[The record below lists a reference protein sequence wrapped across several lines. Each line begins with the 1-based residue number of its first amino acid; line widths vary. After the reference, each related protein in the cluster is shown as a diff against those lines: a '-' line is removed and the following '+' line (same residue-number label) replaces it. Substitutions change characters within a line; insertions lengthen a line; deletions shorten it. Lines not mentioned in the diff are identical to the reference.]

1 MHRPPF
7 LIDFTTVLSTSQC
20 SEAPAFFIYLFCA
33 DTSILNGSQ
42 DLYHYFPAG
51 PNGPIVAWPCFLLK
65 KKTKKKNKTQ
75 RPKYQKRRETR
86 TTMTHDDNS
95 AASGQ
100 RRAQKIKIN
109 KGDERR
115 HERRL
120 SGCWNARAHDLRG
133 EEDIEHWQK
142 GGKTSFQVV
151 SQIGQTRNSANCL
164 KKWGEGEIE
173 DRGRW
178 LRNVWWSVKGIRR
191 SERRFRRQHGE
202 RRRRSLKKLGAKRDG
217 Y

>member
-1 MHRPPF
+1 MGPLLP
-7 LIDFTTVLSTSQC
+7 
-20 SEAPAFFIYLFCA
+20 
-33 DTSILNGSQ
+33 
-42 DLYHYFPAG
+42 DL
-51 PNGPIVAWPCFLLK
+51 VSCRRRK
-65 KKTKKKNKTQ
+65 RKKN
-75 RPKYQKRRETR
+75 PKHKDQSIKKEEKHTPLWPQ
-86 TTMTHDDNS
+86 THDDNS
-95 AASGQ
+95 DASGQ
-100 RRAQKIKIN
+100 RRARKIKIN

-142 GGKTSFQVV
+142 GGKTSLQVV

-164 KKWGEGEIE
+164 KKWGEREIE

-202 RRRRSLKKLGAKRDG
+202 GRRRSLKKLGAKRDE